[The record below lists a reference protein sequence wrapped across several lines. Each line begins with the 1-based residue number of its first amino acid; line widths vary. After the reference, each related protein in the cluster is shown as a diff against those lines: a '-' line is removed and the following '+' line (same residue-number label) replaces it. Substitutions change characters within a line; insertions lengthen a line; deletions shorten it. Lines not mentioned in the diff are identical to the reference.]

1 MKTKTI
7 FSLAVLALFAITF
20 FSFTEPPALAKFKV
34 DPQASSL
41 TWTGKKVT
49 GQHTGTIAIASGELT
64 ADGKL
69 VKEGTFEI
77 DVNSLT
83 VTDITDKDSNAKLV
97 GHLKSDDFFGTTK
110 FPKASF
116 VLTSLTQKSGNEYL
130 VKGKLTIKGKT
141 NDVEFPATIVND
153 GKKVTATA
161 KIIVDRTKYDIRYG
175 SKSFFDNLG
184 DKAIYD
190 DFELDLK
197 LVANAQTGA

>member
-7 FSLAVLALFAITF
+7 FNLAVLALFAITF
-20 FSFTEPPALAKFKV
+20 FSFTEPPAPVKFKV
-34 DPQASSL
+34 DAQASSL

-69 VKEGTFEI
+69 LKEGTFEI
-77 DVNSLT
+77 DVNSIT
-83 VTDITDKDSNAKLV
+83 VTDITDKDGNAKLV
-97 GHLKSDDFFGTTK
+97 GHLKSDDFFGASK

-116 VLTSLTQKSGNEYL
+116 VLTSLTQKSGNEYA

-141 NDVEFPATIVND
+141 NEIEFPATIIND

-161 KIIVDRTKYDIRYG
+161 KIVVDRTKYDIRYG
-175 SKSFFDNLG
+175 SKNFFDNLG